1 MNANF
6 HATLTPTMNFCVS
19 KAALQR
25 LLLTAGLAVLTG
37 CASVKMPAPAPSAAN
52 AEKLRAVKLVPSQMG
67 SFKLA
72 AGKPADMDTALSGLR
87 GSSISASQGSFS
99 GQLRDEIAAE
109 LSAAGLLDPKS
120 RFVIEGQL
128 TDSMVDAAI
137 SVGKARLAARIQV
150 KRDGQTVFD
159 KEIVAESTWE
169 SSFIGAVA
177 IPAAINQYT
186 ALYKT
191 LAGKLFDDADFRRA
205 LASPSP

>member
-1 MNANF
+1 MN
-6 HATLTPTMNFCVS
+6 S
-19 KAALQR
+19 KLLPSRSALQR
-25 LLLTAGLAVLTG
+25 LALFAAAAVLSG
-37 CASVKMPAPAPSAAN
+37 CASVKMPAPTPSAAN
-52 AEKLRAVKLVPSQMG
+52 AEKLRAAKLVPSQMG

-72 AGKPADMDTALSGLR
+72 AGRPAEMDTSLSGLR
-87 GSSISASQGSFS
+87 GSSVSPANGSFA

-109 LSAAGLLDPKS
+109 LGAAGLLDAKS

-128 TDSMVDAAI
+128 TDSMVDAAM

-177 IPAAINQYT
+177 IPAAINQYG

-191 LAGKLFDDADFRRA
+191 LAGKLFDDADFRRV
-205 LASPSP
+205 LAKPVP

>member
-1 MNANF
+1 MNILRQPGA
-6 HATLTPTMNFCVS
+6 L
-19 KAALQR
+19 LQR
-25 LLLTAGLAVLTG
+25 LALIAGLAVLTG
-37 CASVKMPAPAPSAAN
+37 CASVKMPAPTPSAAN
-52 AEKLRAVKLVPSQMG
+52 AEKLRATKLVPSQVG

-72 AGKPADMDTALSGLR
+72 AGKPADMDTSLSGLR
-87 GSSISASQGSFS
+87 GSSISPTHGSFA

-109 LSAAGLLDPKS
+109 LGAAGLLDPKS

-137 SVGKARLAARIQV
+137 STGKGRLAARIQV
-150 KRDGQTVFD
+150 KRDGQAVFD
-159 KEIVAESTWE
+159 KEIVAEATWE

-205 LASPSP
+205 LAKPAP

>member
-1 MNANF
+1 M
-6 HATLTPTMNFCVS
+6 LKTMNLRFS
-19 KAALQR
+19 TAAAQR
-25 LLLTAGLAVLTG
+25 LLLVAGLAVLTG
-37 CASVKMPAPAPSAAN
+37 CASVKMPTAAPSAAN

-67 SFKLA
+67 TFKLA
-72 AGKPADMDTALSGLR
+72 AGKPADMDTSLSGLR
-87 GSSISASQGSFS
+87 GSSISANQGSFS

-109 LSAAGLLDPKS
+109 LGAAGLLDPKS

-150 KRDGQTVFD
+150 KRDGQTLFD

-205 LASPSP
+205 LASPAP

>member
-1 MNANF
+1 MTFFRQPGA
-6 HATLTPTMNFCVS
+6 L
-19 KAALQR
+19 LQR
-25 LLLTAGLAVLTG
+25 LALIAGLAVLTG
-37 CASVKMPAPAPSAAN
+37 CASVKMPAPTPSAAN
-52 AEKLRAVKLVPSQMG
+52 AEKLRAAKLVPSQVG

-72 AGKPADMDTALSGLR
+72 AGKPAAMDTSLSGLR
-87 GSSISASQGSFS
+87 GSSISPTNGSFA

-109 LSAAGLLDPKS
+109 LGAAGLLDAKS

-128 TDSMVDAAI
+128 TDSMVDAAM
-137 SVGKARLAARIQV
+137 STGKGRLAARIQV

-159 KEIVAESTWE
+159 KEIVAEATWE
-169 SSFIGAVA
+169 SSFVGAIA

-205 LASPSP
+205 LANPAP

>member
-1 MNANF
+1 MN
-6 HATLTPTMNFCVS
+6 S
-19 KAALQR
+19 KLLPSRSALQR
-25 LLLTAGLAVLTG
+25 LALFAAAAVLSG
-37 CASVKMPAPAPSAAN
+37 CASVKMPAPTPSAAN
-52 AEKLRAVKLVPSQMG
+52 AEKLRAAKLVPSQMG

-72 AGKPADMDTALSGLR
+72 AGKPAEMDTSLSGLR
-87 GSSISASQGSFS
+87 GSSVSPANGSFA

-109 LSAAGLLDPKS
+109 LGAAGLLDAKS
-120 RFVIEGQL
+120 RFIIEGQL
-128 TDSMVDAAI
+128 TDSMVDAAM

-177 IPAAINQYT
+177 IPAAINQYG

-191 LAGKLFDDADFRRA
+191 LAGKLFDDADFRRV
-205 LASPSP
+205 LAKPVP